1 MFEVLLLALE
11 LLTIIGCWHRLYQ
24 KKIKL
29 TLSLFLLFIY
39 DIFLFYIVNH
49 INEFNMLSLS
59 IYIAIY
65 IYSLHTFKDDLL
77 RTFSVEFLCILITG
91 FLQLLYYMIVTF
103 FIKDIYQDV
112 LIECLVNS
120 LCFVTVM
127 YVGRKVRLY
136 RILEYIRQKDF
147 LTYLCIIMAVFLIGS
162 HILNLQSKEDWSKR
176 RFAEVFI
183 LLAFILILWIQYEKN
198 KLESLEK
205 EKQLKKQEE
214 YFKSFENL
222 LEKVRFRQHDMKN
235 HLSAFYGMAEQ
246 NEYYHYLA
254 EDTEYKRLAKTD
266 SPVFTGFLNQKS
278 KELEA
283 EKIDFQ
289 CHVSC
294 LKLEG
299 VFRIYEWVELAG
311 ILIDN
316 AAEAVKDKPVN
327 QRKIYM
333 ELIQDREQTVIKV
346 SNVSRY
352 IGSHES
358 AMFFH
363 RDYSTKGEGRGI
375 GLTKLQEMVLRKN
388 GNVTVKNVEK
398 DNENYIEFGICVKNK
413 ERV

>member
-1 MFEVLLLALE
+1 MFEVLLLVLE

-24 KKIKL
+24 KKIRL
-29 TLSLFLLFIY
+29 TLSLILLVAY
-39 DIFLFYIVNH
+39 DFFLFYIVNH
-49 INEFNMLSLS
+49 INVFHMLSLS

-65 IYSLHTFKDDLL
+65 IYSLHTFKDDFL
-77 RTFSVEFLCILITG
+77 RTFSVGFLCILITG

-112 LIECLVNS
+112 LIECLVNG
-120 LCFVTVM
+120 LCFATIM

-147 LTYLCIIMAVFLIGS
+147 LTYICIIMAAFLIGS
-162 HILNLQSKEDWSKR
+162 HILNLQAEEDWSR
-176 RFAEVFI
+176 LRFVEVFI
-183 LLAFILILWIQYEKN
+183 LLTFILILWIQYQKN
-198 KLESLEK
+198 KLERLER

-235 HLSAFYGMAEQ
+235 HLSAFYGMADQ
-246 NEYYHYLA
+246 NEYYHYLT
-254 EDTEYKRLAKTD
+254 EDAEYKRLVKTD
-266 SPVFTGFLNQKS
+266 YPVLTGFLNQKS

-283 EKIDFQ
+283 ENIDFQ

-294 LKLEG
+294 LKLESA
-299 VFRIYEWVELAG
+299 FSIYEWVELTG

-316 AAEAVKDKPVN
+316 AAEAVKDQPVT
-327 QRKIYM
+327 QRKIYL
-333 ELIQDREQTVIKV
+333 ELIQDQEQTALKV
-346 SNVSRY
+346 SNMSRY
-352 IGSHES
+352 INSHES

-375 GLTKLQEMVLRKN
+375 GLTKLQEMVLRRN
-388 GNVTVKNVEK
+388 GRITVKNLDK
-398 DNENYIEFGICVKNK
+398 DNENYIEFGIWVKN
-413 ERV
+413 

>member
-1 MFEVLLLALE
+1 MSEILILALE

-24 KKIKL
+24 KKIKI

-39 DIFLFYIVNH
+39 DIILFYIINH
-49 INEFNMLSLS
+49 INAFHLLSLS

-77 RTFSVEFLCILITG
+77 RTFSVWFLCILITG
-91 FLQLLYYMIVTF
+91 FLQLFYYMIVTF
-103 FIKDIYQDV
+103 FIKDIYQDS
-112 LIECLVNS
+112 LIECLVNG
-120 LCFVTVM
+120 LCFVTIM
-127 YVGRKVRLY
+127 YVGRRIRIY

-147 LTYLCIIMAVFLIGS
+147 LTYICIIMAVFLIGS
-162 HILNLQSKEDWSKR
+162 QILNLQSEEDWSKR
-176 RFAEVFI
+176 RFGEVFI
-183 LLAFILILWIQYEKN
+183 LLTFILILWIQYQKN
-198 KLESLEK
+198 KLERMER
-205 EKQLKKQEE
+205 EKQLKEQEE
-214 YFKSFENL
+214 YLKSFENL

-246 NEYYHYLA
+246 NEYYHYLT
-254 EDTEYKRLAKTD
+254 EDAEYKRLVKTD
-266 SPVFTGFLNQKS
+266 YPVFTGFLNQKY
-278 KELEA
+278 KELET
-283 EKIDFQ
+283 ENIDFQ

-299 VFRIYEWVELAG
+299 VFSIFEWVELTG

-316 AAEAVKDKPVN
+316 AAEAVKNQPVT
-327 QRKIYM
+327 QRKICM
-333 ELIQDREQTVIKV
+333 ELIQDQEQTVIKV

-363 RDYSTKGEGRGI
+363 RDYSTKGKGRGI

-388 GNVTVKNVEK
+388 GSVTVKNLEK
-398 DNENYIEFGICVKNK
+398 DNENYIEFGIWLKNK
-413 ERV
+413 ERI